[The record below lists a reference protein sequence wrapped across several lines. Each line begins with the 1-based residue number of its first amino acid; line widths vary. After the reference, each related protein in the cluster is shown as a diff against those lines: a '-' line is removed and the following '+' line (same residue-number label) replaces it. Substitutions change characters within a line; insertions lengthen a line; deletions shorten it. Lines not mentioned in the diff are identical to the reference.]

1 MSIAKSYCAQGQSSV
16 IPVTNFVF
24 NAAWQKLRLSTG
36 PLGRHGRSD
45 WSAIKRRGPKLALA
59 SGADLP
65 RKFCKKIL
73 AQIL

>member
-1 MSIAKSYCAQGQSSV
+1 MAK
-16 IPVTNFVF
+16 
-24 NAAWQKLRLSTG
+24 AALKCW
-36 PLGRHGRSD
+36 PPGRHGRSE

-65 RKFCKKIL
+65 RKCCEKIL